1 MAKPAKTGNG
11 FDPDL
16 TVQFVQRIEALY
28 RERDE
33 KHSEFMNEAKNILS
47 EVAEC
52 YAMAKEKGIPK
63 KELKAVVKTRALDR
77 AKEKVRDNLGP
88 EEQEQFD
95 LIRHSLGDLAEL
107 PLGAA
112 ALHSS
117 RGMPGAGAAA

>member
-16 TVQFVQRIEALY
+16 TAQFVNRIEALY
-28 RERDE
+28 RERDQ
-33 KHSEFMNEAKNILS
+33 KHSEFMNEAKQILA
-47 EVAEC
+47 EVSEC

-63 KELKAVVKTRALDR
+63 KELKAVVKTRALQRKLD
-77 AKEKVRDNLGP
+77 AVRDNLEA

-112 ALHSS
+112 ALHSA
-117 RGMPGAGAAA
+117 RGMPGAEAAA

>member
-16 TVQFVQRIEALY
+16 TAQFVTRIEALY
-28 RERDE
+28 TERDQ
-33 KHSEFMNEAKNILS
+33 KHSEFMNEAKNILW

-63 KELKAVVKTRALDR
+63 KELKAVVKTRALQR
-77 AKEKVRDNLGP
+77 KLVAVRDNLEA

-112 ALHSS
+112 ALHSA
-117 RGMPGAGAAA
+117 RGMPGAEAAA